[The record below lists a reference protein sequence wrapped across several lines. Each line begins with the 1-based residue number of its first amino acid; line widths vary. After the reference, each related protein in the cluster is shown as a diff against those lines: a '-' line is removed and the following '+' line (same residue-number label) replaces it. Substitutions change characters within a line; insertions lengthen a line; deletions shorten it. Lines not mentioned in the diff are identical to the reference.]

1 MDRKFLFGRMRGFL
15 EMKST
20 KFTIGLSAK
29 INFDAAFNRQRKESC
44 SGLVVR
50 NDKAEIICSKTTM
63 HAHILYVFVAEA
75 MVCLQAILLGL
86 DLGLLVVEIEGDAR
100 SVIQKLQA
108 QEEERFEL
116 EIYIKDSKKL
126 CSEVIKG
133 RENTYL
139 VSAFAPFAAEEVNK
153 DWRWVESAS

>member
-1 MDRKFLFGRMRGFL
+1 M
-15 EMKST
+15 
-20 KFTIGLSAK
+20 
-29 INFDAAFNRQRKESC
+29 
-44 SGLVVR
+44 
-50 NDKAEIICSKTTM
+50 
-63 HAHILYVFVAEA
+63 YVFVAEA

-126 CSEVIKG
+126 CLGFGSCCFRFTHRESNKFAHVLVTEVIKG